1 MLERFAVVFRI
12 GESALAAAGALE
24 VDDGCLRLCG
34 GNGPNPQELEIPVS
48 DLSGVH
54 VGRRQGER
62 LNGYPTLVLERRP
75 DLPVVLVAPVGMGLL
90 TEIAGR
96 LAGLR

>member
-34 GNGPNPQELEIPVS
+34 GNGPDRQELEIPVS
-48 DLSGVH
+48 DLSDVH
-54 VGRRQGER
+54 VGRRQDER
-62 LNGYPTLVLERRP
+62 LNGYPTLVLERP
-75 DLPVVLVAPVGMGLL
+75 NLPAVLVAPVGMGLL

-96 LAGLR
+96 LGGLF